1 MNLHFSSGY
10 IKAYQKIIKKRPHL
24 HKKVK
29 EKLKIL
35 SQNPRRPSLRLHKL
49 EGGSYK
55 NWSISIEK
63 DVRILFSYVKDGII
77 LVDIGKHD
85 EVY

>member
-1 MNLHFSSGY
+1 MNFFFSSGY
-10 IKAYQKIIKKRPHL
+10 VKAYRKIIKKKPHL

-29 EKLKIL
+29 EKLRIL
-35 SQNPRRPSLRLHKL
+35 KQNPRHPSLKLHKL
-49 EGGSYK
+49 ESGPYK

-63 DVRILFSYVKDGII
+63 DIRILFSYVKNGIV

>member
-1 MNLHFSSGY
+1 MNLHFSSSY
-10 IKAYQKIIKKRPHL
+10 LRAYRKIIKKNPHF

-35 SQNPRRPSLRLHKL
+35 KKNPRHPSLRLHKL
-49 EGGSYK
+49 EGSSYED
-55 NWSISIEK
+55 WSISIDK
-63 DVRILFSYVKDGII
+63 DIRILLSYVKNGII

-85 EVY
+85 DIY

>member
-1 MNLHFSSGY
+1 MNLHFSSSY
-10 IKAYQKIIKKRPHL
+10 IKAYQKIIKKRPRL

-35 SQNPRRPSLRLHKL
+35 KKNPRYSSLRLHKL
-49 EGGSYK
+49 EGSPHED
-55 NWSISIEK
+55 WSISIDK
-63 DVRILFSYVKDGII
+63 DMRILLSYAKDGII

-85 EVY
+85 DIY